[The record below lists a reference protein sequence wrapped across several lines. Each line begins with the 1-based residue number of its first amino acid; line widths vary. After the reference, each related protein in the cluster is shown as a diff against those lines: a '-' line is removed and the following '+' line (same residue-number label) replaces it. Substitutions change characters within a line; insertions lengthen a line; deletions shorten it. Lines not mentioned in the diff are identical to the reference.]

1 MERRGDEGGTFD
13 VQGREERI
21 RVRRVGVDVV
31 KV

>member
-13 VQGREERI
+13 VQGHEERMRVW
-21 RVRRVGVDVV
+21 RVRVDVV